1 MPTPPAHKPKPKP
14 DEICLV
20 CKSPKD
26 AKPGTVFSG
35 KGSNGMIVK
44 FWLCNEDATKLGKA

>member
-1 MPTPPAHKPKPKP
+1 MPMPPVHKPKPKP

-26 AKPGTVFSG
+26 SKPGTVFQG
-35 KGSNGMIVK
+35 RGSNGMIVK